1 MNATNNLYAA
11 HTDTTL
17 SVGDVAAD
25 AKVEGV

>member
-11 HTDTTL
+11 PTDTTL
-17 SVGDVAAD
+17 SVVGVAAD